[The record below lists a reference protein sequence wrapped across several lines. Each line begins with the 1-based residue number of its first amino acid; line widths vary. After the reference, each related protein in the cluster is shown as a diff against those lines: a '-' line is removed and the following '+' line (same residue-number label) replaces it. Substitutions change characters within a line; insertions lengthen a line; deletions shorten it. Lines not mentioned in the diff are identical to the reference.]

1 MKSLEYIKNVVTS
14 KAARQ
19 ILLTKKH
26 SPTILLVAGTIGVVG
41 TVVLACRAT
50 LKTSDVLDEYEKQ
63 HANLVTDTVDAVATD
78 LDLEVYEKNKKQAN
92 QLKAKAALN
101 IAKLYAPVVGLGA
114 LSIGALTGSHVILS
128 KRNGAIMAAFAGLS
142 RAHTEYRQQVA
153 KEYGEDVDKKFS
165 IGAED
170 RTVEEKTAEGTTK
183 TRTVTDVNKDG
194 GSPYRF
200 LFDPVNS
207 TKFSREPGRNAEIL
221 QMQQSYANDKLRAQG
236 HLFLN
241 EVLDRLGLPRTKA
254 GAVVGWVYR
263 HDNEEKT
270 GDNYV
275 DFGIYQGDLE
285 RAEAFVD
292 GAESSVWLNFNVDGI
307 ILDLI

>member
-1 MKSLEYIKNVVTS
+1 MNLKYIKDLVAS
-14 KAARQ
+14 RAARQ
-19 ILLTKKH
+19 ILLAQKY
-26 SPTILLVAGTIGVVG
+26 SPQILLVAGTIGVVG

-50 LKTSDVLDEYEKQ
+50 LKTQDVLDEHEKQ

-92 QLKAKAALN
+92 QLKVKTALD

-114 LSIGALTGSHVILS
+114 LSIAALTGSHVILT
-128 KRNGAIMAAFAGLS
+128 KRNGAIMAAYAGLH
-142 RAHTEYRQQVA
+142 RAHTEYRQHVTD
-153 KEYGEDVDKKFS
+153 EYGEDVDKKFS
-165 IGAED
+165 IGAKD
-170 RTVEEKTAEGTTK
+170 VNVEEKTAEGTTK
-183 TRTVTDVNKDG
+183 ITKSLEVKNDG
-194 GSPYRF
+194 SGSPYRF
-200 LFDPVNS
+200 LFDECS
-207 TKFSREPGRNAEIL
+207 HKWSREPGRNAMTLVME
-221 QMQQSYANDKLRAQG
+221 QSHANDKLRANR

-241 EVLDRLGLPRTKA
+241 EVLDMLGLPRTKA

-263 HDNEEKT
+263 HDSEPKN

-275 DFGIYQGDLE
+275 DFGIYRGDLE

-292 GAESSVWLNFNVDGI
+292 GAEHSVWMDMNVDGV